1 MTKNPNTTLEAR
13 LTAATKAL
21 SGSTEIH
28 FVHSANQMAD
38 GLERTTTI
46 LLPPIPEPGPGKLM
60 PEAELAELRGEA
72 DLAALL
78 LRHHRAQP
86 HQKLRPANAITAALF
101 DQMEQVR
108 IEAIAT
114 QTMDGTRANLQA
126 RLYKQLDN
134 RPDLAA
140 THTLELS
147 DAAPLLLRAMLANIP
162 PPATLEP
169 KLKNWQSALHPILA
183 QYQSRLQEA
192 LPTQAQFARLTHQLL
207 REMSHFD
214 PSLKDVTLAD
224 GDAMGES
231 EAVAAETSEGD
242 AEEESDHEALQMPE
256 GFGEEGGDQSDS
268 GDDDAEPMAEST
280 VEGHG
285 DETEEQRR
293 RKLAD
298 ALPDLPN
305 MPNIEVRDPDAGY
318 SIYTKEYDEVTPA
331 ERLASQEELIRLR
344 KVLDMRLEPMA
355 GVAHKLAA
363 RLQRL
368 LLAQQQRYWEI
379 EQEEGELN
387 AAQLSRLIT
396 DPNYETPYKRER
408 VSDMRDTVIGLLI
421 DNSGSMRGRPITLAA
436 MSADILAQSLE
447 RCGVK
452 SEILGFTTREWK
464 GGESR
469 KQWLKDGQPS
479 HPGRLNDLRH
489 IIYKSAD
496 QRASRGRR
504 NLALMLKDGILK
516 ENIDGE
522 ALQWAHDRLMAR
534 PESRRILM
542 VISDG
547 APVDDATLST
557 NDVGY
562 LDSHLRHVIARIENK
577 SPIEMLAIGIGH
589 DVTRYYKQAITL
601 SDPDQLGETLIA
613 EVLALF
619 GAKDRRKAA

>member
-1 MTKNPNTTLEAR
+1 
-13 LTAATKAL
+13 
-21 SGSTEIH
+21 
-28 FVHSANQMAD
+28 
-38 GLERTTTI
+38 
-46 LLPPIPEPGPGKLM
+46 
-60 PEAELAELRGEA
+60 
-72 DLAALL
+72 
-78 LRHHRAQP
+78 
-86 HQKLRPANAITAALF
+86 
-101 DQMEQVR
+101 
-108 IEAIAT
+108 
-114 QTMDGTRANLQA
+114 
-126 RLYKQLDN
+126 
-134 RPDLAA
+134 
-140 THTLELS
+140 
-147 DAAPLLLRAMLANIP
+147 
-162 PPATLEP
+162 
-169 KLKNWQSALHPILA
+169 
-183 QYQSRLQEA
+183 
-192 LPTQAQFARLTHQLL
+192 
-207 REMSHFD
+207 
-214 PSLKDVTLAD
+214 
-224 GDAMGES
+224 
-231 EAVAAETSEGD
+231 
-242 AEEESDHEALQMPE
+242 
-256 GFGEEGGDQSDS
+256 
-268 GDDDAEPMAEST
+268 
-280 VEGHG
+280 
-285 DETEEQRR
+285 
-293 RKLAD
+293 
-298 ALPDLPN
+298 
-305 MPNIEVRDPDAGY
+305 
-318 SIYTKEYDEVTPA
+318 
-331 ERLASQEELIRLR
+331 
-344 KVLDMRLEPMA
+344 
-355 GVAHKLAA
+355 VAHKLAA